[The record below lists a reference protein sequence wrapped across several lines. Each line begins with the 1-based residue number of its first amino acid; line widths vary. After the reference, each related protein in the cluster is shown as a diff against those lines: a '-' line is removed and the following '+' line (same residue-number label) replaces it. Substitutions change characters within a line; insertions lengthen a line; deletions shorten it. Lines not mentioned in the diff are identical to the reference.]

1 MVTFQN
7 IEQQLRELKGSLIAN
22 PASKGELTIV
32 KEALAEFG
40 IEYIPDE
47 LTDFHYHMDGFVW
60 NGIEIYPFNPSNFNH
75 EYSPKEFVKA
85 VRNIVERKNC
95 KWICFGAWD
104 EEYFIYR
111 VETKEYVIADRM
123 DFMVFDTFSSLS
135 QLLEYVIAV
144 RS

>member
-22 PASKGELTIV
+22 PASKGELTVV
-32 KEALAEFG
+32 KEALAELG
-40 IEYIPDE
+40 IESIPDE

-85 VRNIVERKNC
+85 VRNIVERK
-95 KWICFGAWD
+95 
-104 EEYFIYR
+104 
-111 VETKEYVIADRM
+111 
-123 DFMVFDTFSSLS
+123 S
-135 QLLEYVIAV
+135 
-144 RS
+144 